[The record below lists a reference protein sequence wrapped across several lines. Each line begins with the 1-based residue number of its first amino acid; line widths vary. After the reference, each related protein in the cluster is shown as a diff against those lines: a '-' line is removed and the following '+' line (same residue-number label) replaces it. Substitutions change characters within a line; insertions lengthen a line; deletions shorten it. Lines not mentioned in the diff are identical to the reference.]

1 MINILDIK
9 KSINAKLKD
18 IKDVKIY
25 GSEVKEGFVR
35 PSFFVQLFVESN
47 DLFSYDITENY
58 MTAEIVYFGKEKTGL
73 ENLKMYEQLKK
84 SFSLPLELNDRKI
97 LPRKIRADFNDVL
110 SFRFNLNFY
119 DDAYIEKEKLEPIDN
134 IELDINMK
142 GK

>member
-1 MINILDIK
+1 
-9 KSINAKLKD
+9 
-18 IKDVKIY
+18 
-25 GSEVKEGFVR
+25 
-35 PSFFVQLFVESN
+35 
-47 DLFSYDITENY
+47 
-58 MTAEIVYFGKEKTGL
+58 
-73 ENLKMYEQLKK
+73 MYEQLKK

>member
-1 MINILDIK
+1 M
-9 KSINAKLKD
+9 
-18 IKDVKIY
+18 
-25 GSEVKEGFVR
+25 
-35 PSFFVQLFVESN
+35 
-47 DLFSYDITENY
+47 
-58 MTAEIVYFGKEKTGL
+58 
-73 ENLKMYEQLKK
+73 
-84 SFSLPLELNDRKI
+84 NDRKI

>member
-119 DDAYIEKEKLEPIDN
+119 DDAYIGKEKLEPIDN